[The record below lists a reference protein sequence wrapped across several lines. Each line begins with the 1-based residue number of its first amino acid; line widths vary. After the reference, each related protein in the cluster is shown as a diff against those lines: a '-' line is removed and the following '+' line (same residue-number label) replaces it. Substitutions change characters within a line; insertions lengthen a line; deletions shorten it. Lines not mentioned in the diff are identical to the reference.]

1 LVVLIPRPVLEV
13 AVTAGAA
20 VRVRSEHVTVTGP
33 AVSLELASRDITSA
47 PEV

>member
-1 LVVLIPRPVLEV
+1 MLRPVLEV

-20 VRVRSEHVTVTGP
+20 VRVKPEHVTVTRP
-33 AVSLELASRDITSA
+33 AGSLELAARDITSA